1 MAFSELLDRGGSRGR
16 FQVPQMVALV
26 VPITWLAPQNV
37 LENFSAAAPSHR
49 CWVPLLDNSMAQAS
63 VPRALDPQALLAV
76 SIPPGPSRGPH
87 QCRRFRHPQW
97 QLLDPNAT
105 ATNWSEADTE
115 PCVDSWVCDRSAFTS
130 TIVTKWDLV
139 CDAQALRPMAQSIYL
154 AGNPVGAAP
163 PSPHACRRFGRRRV
177 LTWIHLR
184 VAMAATAAA
193 FTPTFSMYC
202 LFRFLTAFT
211 VVGTTL
217 NTFILL
223 VTLNS
228 LGYTFGRVLL
238 AAVAYGVLQQLA
250 VSVPCFLCFVYSWWL
265 AESARW
271 LLIMGR
277 LERGLRE
284 LQKVATISGKRAVG
298 DALTIEVLRS
308 AKQEELSVSQT
319 PGSLVALLH
328 TPGLGL
334 WTCFALGFTFYGLIL
349 DLQALGSN
357 IFLLQAL
364 IVVPDIPPKV
374 GTLLLLGHLGRRPTQ
389 AVILVLAG
397 LCILANVL
405 VPHGDPRRAGARGVG
420 VAFTCFAIYT
430 AEVFPTGAV
439 GVASPGALCQMATQ
453 AGAILGPLVR
463 LLRIYGDSLPLLV
476 CGVVPVRSGL
486 AALLVLPETQNLPLP
501 NTIQ

>member
-154 AGNPVGAAP
+154 AGNPVGAAVW
-163 PSPHACRRFGRRRV
+163 SQVSDRFGRRRV

-298 DALTIEVLRS
+298 DALTIEVLCS

>member
-1 MAFSELLDRGGSRGR
+1 MAFSELLDRVGSRGR
-16 FQVPQMVALV
+16 FQVLQMVALV

-49 CWVPLLDNSMAQAS
+49 CWVPLLDNSTAQAS

-115 PCVDSWVCDRSAFTS
+115 PCVDSW
-130 TIVTKWDLV
+130 WDLV

-154 AGNPVGAAP
+154 AGNPVGAAVC
-163 PSPHACRRFGRRRV
+163 SQVSDRFGRRRV
-177 LTWIHLR
+177 LTWIHLQ
-184 VAMAATAAA
+184 VAVAATAAA

-202 LFRFLTAFT
+202 LFRFLAAFT

-223 VTLNS
+223 AEWTSAQAHVLVVTLNS

-271 LLIMGR
+271 LLITGR

-298 DALTIEVLRS
+298 DALTVEVLRS
-308 AKQEELSVSQT
+308 AKQEELS
-319 PGSLVALLH
+319 
-328 TPGLGL
+328 
-334 WTCFALGFTFYGLIL
+334 FALGFTFYGLIL

-364 IVVPDIPPKV
+364 IVVADIPPKV
-374 GTLLLLGHLGRRPTQ
+374 GTLLLLDHLGRRPTQ

-397 LCILANVL
+397 LCILANAM
-405 VPHGDPRRAGARGVG
+405 VPRGLPHCAQVRPTEAGLPGW
-420 VAFTCFAIYT
+420 
-430 AEVFPTGAV
+430 EGAV

-486 AALLVLPETQNLPLP
+486 AALLVLPETQNLTLP